1 MNANARANTQ
11 ESTVLAPSRLDSS
24 ALVDDARVSAV
35 SWAAILA
42 GGAAAAAISLILLAF
57 GAGMGFAAM
66 SPWSGA
72 GVTTTFRIATGLY
85 FIVMAMLASSIG
97 GYLAGRLRARWQGAH
112 TREVFFR
119 DTAHGLLAWA
129 FASLLSFAVL
139 GSAASSL
146 TRDPTSAS
154 ARMPGQ
160 GAGLLTDTVSTLLR
174 GIALASPDAATGM
187 AARDE
192 ASQILAHGL
201 THGGEISA
209 SDSSYL
215 AQLVAARTGA
225 SQAEAE
231 QRVAAAVDEARTTV
245 NQARKAAAQL
255 ALWLSASL
263 LVGAFAASLAAVEGG
278 GLRDGTWKYQV

>member
-24 ALVDDARVSAV
+24 AVVEDARVSAV

-42 GGAAAAAISLILLAF
+42 GGAAAAAISLMLLAF

-66 SPWSGA
+66 SPWSGV
-72 GVTTTFRIATGLY
+72 GVSTTFRIATGLY

-154 ARMPGQ
+154 ARMSGQ
-160 GAGLLTDTVSTLLR
+160 GSGLLTDTVSTLLR
-174 GIALASPDAATGM
+174 GIAVATPDAATGM
-187 AARDE
+187 AAREE

-245 NQARKAAAQL
+245 NQARKAASQL
-255 ALWLSASL
+255 ALWLCASL
-263 LVGAFAASLAAVEGG
+263 LVGAFVASLAAVEGG